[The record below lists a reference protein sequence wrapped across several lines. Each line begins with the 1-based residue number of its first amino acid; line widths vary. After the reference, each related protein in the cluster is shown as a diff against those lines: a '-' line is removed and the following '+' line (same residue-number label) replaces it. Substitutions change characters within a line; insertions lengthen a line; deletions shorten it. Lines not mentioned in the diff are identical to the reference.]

1 MGSPKLESLSKVLLE
16 LSEEVQRLE
25 AEKAKYEDQEEAIN
39 TLNSNQTIIF
49 ILSATI
55 IIMMVLLYWFF
66 IKWTREDDRP
76 VQISRSSS
84 NLKMKTKNVDEL
96 RIET

>member
-1 MGSPKLESLSKVLLE
+1 MIKGVETTYFDKITQIYLAY
-16 LSEEVQRLE
+16 Q

-76 VQISRSSS
+76 VQIRL
-84 NLKMKTKNVDEL
+84 LKDTD
-96 RIET
+96 